1 MKVKRKSLVDHIVH
15 DFMKD
20 VKEGKYTYGEKLPS
34 QKEMSNY
41 YQVSLIALREA
52 LTKLSAIGIISFR
65 QGKGTYLNKVE
76 GRSDI
81 SSEFSSLIFHDINNL
96 RSIVEARQ
104 IIERETSFLAAKRK
118 TPEDVSELKRT
129 IDGMKVSFDDIETFG
144 QWDLEF
150 HIAIARASNNP
161 VLQKIIMLLIDSY
174 RKEVSKFFRIPGVIE
189 KVFIEHEMIYHHI
202 IDGNGADASGGM
214 YSHLELPEKVFSAK
228 LAEGDS
234 M

>member
-1 MKVKRKSLVDHIVH
+1 VKVKRKSLVDQVIE
-15 DFMKD
+15 DFMED
-20 VKEGKYTYGEKLPS
+20 VKKGKYLQGEKLPS

-76 GRSDI
+76 GRNDI

-104 IIERETSFLAAKRK
+104 IIEKETSFLAAKRK
-118 TPEDVSELKRT
+118 TSEDILELKRT
-129 IDGMKVSFDDIETFG
+129 IDGMKESFDDIVTFG
-144 QWDLEF
+144 KWDLEF

-174 RKEVSKFFRIPGVIE
+174 RDEVSKFFQIPGVIE
-189 KVFIEHEMIYHHI
+189 KVFIEHETIFQHI
-202 IDGNGADASGGM
+202 IDGNGIEASKGI
-214 YSHLELPEKVFSAK
+214 YSHLELPEKVFQAK
-228 LAEGDS
+228 LAEKDS